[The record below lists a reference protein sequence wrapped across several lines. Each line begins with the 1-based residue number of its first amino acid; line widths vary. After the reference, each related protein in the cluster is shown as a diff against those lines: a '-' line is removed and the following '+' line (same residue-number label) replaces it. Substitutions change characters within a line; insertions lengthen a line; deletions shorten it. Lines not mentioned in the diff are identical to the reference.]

1 MHIFLNKY
9 TGCEP
14 KYGKLFFLLCAEY
27 NIFTWVLKRIYDDKC
42 ASPLTQYKSKQ
53 IKLQKQNINGL
64 GILNKIKP

>member
-1 MHIFLNKY
+1 MYIILNKY

-14 KYGKLFFLLCAEY
+14 KYGELFCLLCAES
-27 NIFTWVLKRIYDDKC
+27 NIFTWVLKPIYNGKY

-64 GILNKIKP
+64 GILKE